1 MTIQEKVH
9 SAVEDLPADA
19 TIEEVVERL
28 CFMAKVEEGLA
39 QARAG
44 QTISHEEVLQRMKK
58 WLQ

>member
-1 MTIQEKVH
+1 MTIQEKVQ
-9 SAVEDLPADA
+9 SAVKDLPDDA
-19 TIEEVVERL
+19 TIEEAVERL